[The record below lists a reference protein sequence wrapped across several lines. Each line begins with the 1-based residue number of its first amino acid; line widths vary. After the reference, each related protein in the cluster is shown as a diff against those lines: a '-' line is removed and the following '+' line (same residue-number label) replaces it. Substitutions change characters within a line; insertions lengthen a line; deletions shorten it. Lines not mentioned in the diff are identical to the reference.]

1 MRIARHREVKFKP
14 YGASEVV
21 FEPEAQKAL
30 QHIKA
35 LGLERLNVCI
45 AKTQYSFSSDAK
57 LLGRPK
63 DFSFEVSA
71 LEIRGGAGF
80 IVAVSGS
87 TMLMPGLPKV
97 PAAEHMRAE

>member
-1 MRIARHREVKFKP
+1 MRIARRREVKFKP

-45 AKTQYSFSSDAK
+45 AKTQYSFSDDAK
-57 LLGRPK
+57 ALGRARG
-63 DFSFEVSA
+63 FNIIRA
-71 LEIRGGAGF
+71 LIKTR
-80 IVAVSGS
+80 
-87 TMLMPGLPKV
+87 
-97 PAAEHMRAE
+97 

>member
-1 MRIARHREVKFKP
+1 M
-14 YGASEVV
+14 GL
-21 FEPEAQKAL
+21 L
-30 QHIKA
+30 QIPLCH
-35 LGLERLNVCI
+35 

-63 DFSFEVSA
+63 GFSFEVSA

-80 IVAVSGS
+80 IVVVSGS

-97 PAAEHMRAE
+97 PAAEQMKAE